1 LKTERKK
8 MKKIV
13 ALSLA
18 MLTFVMPVN
27 AGWFADW
34 QDHRFKEKK
43 EQLWAKLQSQ
53 IVEVNKQS
61 EIQNQAAVKL
71 DNNPDADDLEANKE
85 YKIETIKYWERRKQ
99 AATTAIRY
107 NELVGD
113 KDALEREKGYV
124 AEAKRNIELLA
135 NENSETKEVSF
146 SSKVSNGFHGAASF
160 VYRHWK
166 VIAGIACVCVA
177 AYVVYAYGIA
187 PARAEVPFING
198 YKNINDIFEE
208 DINPAVEARDA
219 AFYREGLDDDVYADD
234 LGVVEDYSAPG
245 VIAPPENRRIVN
257 AGSGN
262 VFSREDEDSMYDVL
276 TGNDFDFEG

>member
-1 LKTERKK
+1 MLTFFGKRKK

-27 AGWFADW
+27 AGWFDDW
-34 QDHRFKEKK
+34 QDHRFKVKK

-61 EIQNQAAVKL
+61 EIQNQAADKL
-71 DNNPDADDLEANKE
+71 DKHGHSDDLEANKE
-85 YKIETIKYWERRKQ
+85 YEYKYNLETIKYWERRKQ

-113 KDALEREKGYV
+113 KDNLEREKGYV
-124 AEAKRNIELLA
+124 TEAKRNIELLA
-135 NENSETKEVSF
+135 NENSETKVSF

-160 VYRHWK
+160 VYKHWK

-177 AYVVYAYGIA
+177 AYVVYAYGFA
-187 PARAEVPFING
+187 PARPARVEIPVSQATEPVPTYDDIINSDKDVRIYRAQNGQYYTQAIKDLNGNIELRGEITEAEGRQITWRPNG
-198 YKNINDIFEE
+198 GTE
-208 DINPAVEARDA
+208 V
-219 AFYREGLDDDVYADD
+219 FYL
-234 LGVVEDYSAPG
+234 
-245 VIAPPENRRIVN
+245 
-257 AGSGN
+257 
-262 VFSREDEDSMYDVL
+262 
-276 TGNDFDFEG
+276 